1 MKKKSLLTL
10 IGIFG
15 FSSLF
20 QSCTNDTDDYSAF
33 ILPTGLVTVCPN
45 ADGSFVMNL
54 DDATVLNPTNLKSSP
69 FGNKEVRALVNYTEI
84 QGSDSKSVMKNVH
97 VNWID
102 SIRTKDPVMSVADND
117 AVYGKDP
124 IEIVQDWV
132 TVAEDGYVTMRIR
145 TNWGDSNIPHV
156 INLLT
161 GDNPEDAFEMELRHN
176 ANGDTEGRVGD
187 ALIAFNLNKIPHA
200 DEIVKIKLRWQS
212 FSGEKSAEFDL
223 KMRDMPP
230 VSSEDAISLCG
241 KEIY

>member
-1 MKKKSLLTL
+1 M
-10 IGIFG
+10 
-15 FSSLF
+15 
-20 QSCTNDTDDYSAF
+20 
-33 ILPTGLVTVCPN
+33 
-45 ADGSFVMNL
+45 
-54 DDATVLNPTNLKSSP
+54 
-69 FGNKEVRALVNYTEI
+69 VNYTEI